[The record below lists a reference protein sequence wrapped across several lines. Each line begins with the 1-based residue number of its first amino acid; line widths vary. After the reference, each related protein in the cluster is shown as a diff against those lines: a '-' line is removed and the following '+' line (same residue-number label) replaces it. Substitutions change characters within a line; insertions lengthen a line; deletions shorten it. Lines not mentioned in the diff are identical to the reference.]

1 MSAQYTPGPWLAEHR
16 AVYGGGYN
24 TEVFSAT
31 HGVIAICGWTPKP
44 LGDGVTGT
52 YRAANARLIA
62 AAPELLDALRAAV
75 DLYGKPGGPWN
86 VPGSAGCWITQA
98 RAAIA
103 AATSTGEPTGVAT

>member
-52 YRAANARLIA
+52 YRDANARLIA
-62 AAPELLDALRAAV
+62 AAPDLLESLRELAELAVLQFGMPPPGADGPLQKALAV
-75 DLYGKPGGPWN
+75 
-86 VPGSAGCWITQA
+86 
-98 RAAIA
+98 IA
-103 AATSTGEPTGVAT
+103 KADGEPS

>member
-1 MSAQYTPGPWLAEHR
+1 MSHTPGPWLWGHR
-16 AVYGGGYN
+16 RGDGGMYN

-31 HGVIAICGWTPKP
+31 HGVIATCAWTPQP
-44 LGDGVTGT
+44 RANGVTGT
-52 YRAANARLIA
+52 YRDANAHLIA

-98 RAAIA
+98 RAAISQA
-103 AATSTGEPTGVAT
+103 TGEAT

>member
-1 MSAQYTPGPWLAEHR
+1 MSEHTPGPWTSYTGTHSIWAEGKR
-16 AVYGGGYN
+16 
-24 TEVFSAT
+24 
-31 HGVIAICGWTPKP
+31 AICIM
-44 LGDGVTGT
+44 TGARKT
-52 YRAANARLIA
+52 ADMERDANARLIA

-103 AATSTGEPTGVAT
+103 AATATGEPT